1 MKNQY
6 EIHCEQLAV
15 SRSLAVQVVK
25 TVSESQVKDI
35 KTAYRNIT
43 RGDHSSDVAS
53 LVQVISDRLTNENSK
68 IRKLMQI
75 LKSASQSYLD
85 AEEHLV
91 SKAMLGTVIIN
102 NWNEAGVGAAKAYF
116 QIELSPADKLAL
128 ENGSLPVFFTADT
141 FKEISN
147 ETKEYYIDRVETAN
161 PEYRELFDKVLAD
174 PDLTDSERR
183 DIKFLAY
190 FAPEPYRSI
199 YLEHLRQYT
208 VNVGP
213 EIKGSY
219 YSPGNRGI
227 YLTDSDDTFL
237 DNPRGPY
244 NTFYHESGHA
254 IDDFEQ
260 SEGSMTNQYY
270 YEGKSLHDYVVEDVR
285 TYVEDVINR
294 EMPELSVAQ
303 RQELLRSLNL
313 TNDSSY
319 SYGGSSKGL
328 DAVMLH
334 YRTRLIDVMRQ
345 DLKGNV
351 NEAPSDVYG
360 GVTNNAIYG
369 GWGHFPSQNT
379 NPDDY
384 RYWYDSRGIAQGS
397 QERELWAE
405 FFAAKMTHDEEAL
418 QTIRKHFPNAYDAME
433 EMAKQMART

>member
-1 MKNQY
+1 MKNPY
-6 EIHCEQLAV
+6 EIHCEQLMD
-15 SRSLAVQVVK
+15 SSSLVVQAVK
-25 TVSESQVKDI
+25 TVSESQVKDV

-43 RGDHSSDVAS
+43 RRDHSNDVAS
-53 LVQVISDRLTNENSK
+53 LVQVISERLTNENNK

-75 LKSASQSYLD
+75 LKSASQLYLD
-85 AEEHLV
+85 AEESLV
-91 SKAMLGTVIIN
+91 SKAMLGTVIVSK
-102 NWNEAGVGAAKAYF
+102 WNEAGVGAAKAYF

-128 ENGSLPVFFTADT
+128 ENGSLPILFTADT
-141 FKEISN
+141 FKDISS
-147 ETKEYYIDRVETAN
+147 ETKEYYIERVETAN

-174 PDLTDSERR
+174 PDLTDAERR

-190 FAPEPYRSI
+190 FAPEPYRSL

-208 VNVGP
+208 VNVGK
-213 EIKGSY
+213 EINGSY

-227 YLTDSDDTFL
+227 YLTDSEDTFL

-260 SEGSMTNQYY
+260 NWGYMTNKYN

-285 TYVEDVINR
+285 TYVEDVINK
-294 EMPELSVAQ
+294 EMPELSGVQ

-319 SYGGSSKGL
+319 SYGGSTEGL
-328 DAVMLH
+328 DAVMQH
-334 YRTRLIDVMRQ
+334 YRTHLINMMRQ
-345 DLKGNV
+345 DLNGNV

-369 GWGHFPSQNT
+369 GWGHFPSQNS

-384 RYWYDSRGIAQGS
+384 HYWYDSRGTAQGS

-418 QTIRKHFPNAYDAME
+418 QTIRKHFPRAYDAME